1 MAMLL
6 VTKAYLSANETGI
19 EDPAQM
25 HFFFFNQKMFIFVW
39 QGPMYMND

>member
-25 HFFFFNQKMFIFVW
+25 HFFFLTRKCLFLFGRALCI
-39 QGPMYMND
+39 